1 MNTGYPRVTTNFLN
15 MRDERFCNSNCPFT
29 RAIGTISNKWKPI
42 IINVIGTRTIRFG
55 QLDAIIPHITRK
67 VLTEQLKE
75 LEQDGLLERL
85 AYKELPPRVDYRLSE
100 KGLAFLPILESIKA
114 WNAQY
119 EIATVSSMADSNV
132 YSVKPELAIEP

>member
-1 MNTGYPRVTTNFLN
+1 

-29 RAIGTISNKWKPI
+29 RAIGTIGNKWKPI

-75 LEQDGLLERL
+75 LEQDGLLKRL
-85 AYKELPPRVDYRLSE
+85 AFKELPPRVDYKLSE
-100 KGLAFLPILESIKA
+100 KGLAFLPILDSIKE
-114 WNAQY
+114 WNAKY
-119 EIATVSSMADSNV
+119 EVVSMPFESDDV
-132 YSVKPELAIEP
+132 